1 MARSPALHFFTLV
14 HKKKCTSCLPCL
26 PPPHGHVAGLPGGS
40 RQGAL
45 RSAWLFGKVLAH
57 TSCTSCTSCTSTW
70 LFKQGGRELHS
81 ASLSLQSC
89 VCQLHSVLH
98 TFTDLFPVQHTSTH
112 FAKDVQFVLHFV
124 LSLHLVMRHNCL
136 KPASTQLRGRVQLN
150 GTRMTSCNVHD
161 TATALTSASVECTA
175 AAILGRPVCRCE
187 LHCIAFALCACLAR
201 EGIAPRP
208 RCGGGLGL
216 GAGRGWG

>member
-45 RSAWLFGKVLAH
+45 RSAWLFGKVLAR

-161 TATALTSASVECTA
+161 TAALTSAVECTA